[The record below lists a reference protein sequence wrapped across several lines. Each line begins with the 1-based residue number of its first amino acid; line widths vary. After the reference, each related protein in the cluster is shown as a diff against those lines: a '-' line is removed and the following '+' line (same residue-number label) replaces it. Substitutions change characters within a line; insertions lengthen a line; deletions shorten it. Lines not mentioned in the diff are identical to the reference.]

1 MNWSMIIE
9 ALLRDFR
16 LSEYTLAKRA
26 GIRQT
31 TIYALRKG
39 RTKEPH
45 AETIEK
51 IESALGIT
59 INDSDPSNIIY
70 ERLSD
75 SPKTLV
81 ELNKN
86 QFNEFPIIVENE
98 MAKKFQG
105 ITSEELELL
114 LRNIPARVKLPY
126 NKENCL
132 ATVIETDYNLG
143 LFNRGDY
150 VLGQFEKPDQVGKY
164 YGVIL
169 KNGDYFLGKLERVTN
184 NTLLFSFYNRRY
196 GIREIQKEE
205 IALSGRIVLHWREM

>member
-1 MNWSMIIE
+1 MVIE

-16 LSEYTLAKRA
+16 LSEYTLAERA

-45 AETIEK
+45 AKTIEK
-51 IESALGIT
+51 IESALGIS

-70 ERLSD
+70 ERSSD

-86 QFNEFPIIVENE
+86 QFNEFPIIMENE

-105 ITSEELELL
+105 ISSEEWEQIIK
-114 LRNIPARVKLPY
+114 NIPAKVKLPY

-132 ATVIETDYNLG
+132 AAVIETDYNLG

-150 VLGQFEKPDQVGKY
+150 VLGEFEKPEQVGKY

-184 NTLLFSFYNRRY
+184 TNLLFSFYNRRY
-196 GIREIQKEE
+196 AIREVKIEE
-205 IALSGRIVLHWREM
+205 IVVSGRIVLHWREM